1 MLQPIFE
8 AATACRQKF
17 DRLRDSERYDRD
29 VDFAV
34 WLQRRYIDFNL
45 WSHSSGSLA
54 EGRYSLDEKLH
65 LRESLQST
73 LSNLLWILDSLL
85 ANKDQFLHPGQ
96 NLARRDVEDTLSDVV
111 TLTATARN
119 ALPCSSI
126 WTMDDANINSS
137 LRKELDDF
145 KEEMSQTRGASA
157 DDGQTST
164 EEPTQAL
171 RNRRDHSTAHVMSQ
185 QIRDRLIDAN
195 VKRRARFVLAR
206 TKWEKTKQPKV
217 ADIATTWPPRSAFM
231 LPAPPVVSASSTNFG
246 CPYCYDSL
254 PAYFAEAHA
263 WREHITAD
271 LAPYTCLIP
280 GCPQPLSFY
289 ATRKKWLDHMLNDPH
304 GVTKSQEHIQ
314 YWPCP
319 LCEEKFH
326 DNESRIKHL
335 EDKHIAE
342 LKKLGVSASSSVQ
355 LDPAPIINMDAFTT
369 CPVCPLVGGSQEHY
383 KCKRSTK
390 IQENGADD
398 KKFNE
403 EAWRDF
409 VDHVAWCL
417 EAFSMKT
424 MESPVNDN
432 PVLPGTFPR
441 QTVTELDAS
450 PSVVTVKPP
459 PTQSVLGN
467 ILASAP
473 SRWLKPFRKAR
484 PQSIRESSDP
494 LLLNNTDAAVSSS
507 VPHMRKHPSSMI
519 TEYHPSSFSGS
530 GDISLSASAAILNS
544 SPAQKASIAFYLKAY
559 TSYEGLVS
567 GSSVPQWHMRNA
579 LEAIRGVMSIPVN

>member
-73 LSNLLWILDSLL
+73 LSNLLWILESLL

-119 ALPCSSI
+119 ALPCSTI
-126 WTMDDANINSS
+126 WTLDDAKIDSS

-145 KEEMSQTRGASA
+145 KEEMSQARGASA

-164 EEPTQAL
+164 KEPTPAS
-171 RNRRDHSTAHVMSQ
+171 RNRRDLSTAPVQSQ

-206 TKWEKTKQPKV
+206 TKWEKTRQPEV
-217 ADIATTWPPRSAFM
+217 ANIATTWPPRSTFM
-231 LPAPPVVSASSTNFG
+231 LPAPPVVPTSSINFG

-280 GCPQPLSFY
+280 GCLQPLSFY

-304 GVTKSQEHIQ
+304 AVTNPQEHIR

-319 LCEEKFH
+319 LCEEKLH
-326 DNESRIKHL
+326 DNGSRLKHL
-335 EDKHIAE
+335 EDKHNPE
-342 LKKLGVSASSSVQ
+342 LKRLGLSASSSVQ
-355 LDPAPIINMDAFTT
+355 LHPGPIVNMDAFTT
-369 CPVCPLVGGSQEHY
+369 CPVCPLVGGSREHY
-383 KCKRSTK
+383 KCK
-390 IQENGADD
+390 
-398 KKFNE
+398 
-403 EAWRDF
+403 
-409 VDHVAWCL
+409 
-417 EAFSMKT
+417 
-424 MESPVNDN
+424 
-432 PVLPGTFPR
+432 
-441 QTVTELDAS
+441 
-450 PSVVTVKPP
+450 
-459 PTQSVLGN
+459 
-467 ILASAP
+467 
-473 SRWLKPFRKAR
+473 
-484 PQSIRESSDP
+484 
-494 LLLNNTDAAVSSS
+494 
-507 VPHMRKHPSSMI
+507 
-519 TEYHPSSFSGS
+519 
-530 GDISLSASAAILNS
+530 
-544 SPAQKASIAFYLKAY
+544 
-559 TSYEGLVS
+559 
-567 GSSVPQWHMRNA
+567 
-579 LEAIRGVMSIPVN
+579 